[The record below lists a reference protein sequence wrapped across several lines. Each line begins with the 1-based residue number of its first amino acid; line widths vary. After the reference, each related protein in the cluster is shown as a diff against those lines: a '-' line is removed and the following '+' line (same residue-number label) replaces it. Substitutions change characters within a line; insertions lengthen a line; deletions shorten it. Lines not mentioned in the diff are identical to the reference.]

1 MAFTIKNPLQKASPL
16 QQHVEGHPF
25 NLEQQLQKERV
36 EETIKNAKNF
46 KLKTNNFDL
55 SQTPKKSTVLDNFK
69 EFNANLTKKMNQ
81 SSLDRATGTADS
93 RGGEAKEKAF
103 EDYKRR
109 LGNSKQYGTAD
120 QFKTYSDLG
129 PEGSRE
135 AKEGYSYRPISNMFG
150 GEGKGKNR
158 KYPVLSNIY
167 QERNGA
173 KTSRMYVDP
182 NSPEYGNFV
191 RREMALG
198 YRPTNQT
205 GDNAFD
211 YSYDGAANSYMGGT
225 YNTRSGVD
233 YPQEFYD
240 ENNFRNPFERTLAS
254 QTRGGGFNFNPKE
267 SIKKDPFGRQE
278 AEALNARE
286 ASNFATEQYAQAMQS
301 GNYEEA
307 QAILSAANSRLQSP
321 SDDGGFGYTSYRD
334 DGMYGVTGGRG
345 AKGGRY
351 YLQSPGVF
359 FGNRTKDNLQYRT
372 DQASN
377 LYNQDYLPTRNEE
390 IDRAA
395 YNEYLM
401 EKMRQTVRDTD
412 YSLNFDTRGGE
423 RF

>member
-109 LGNSKQYGTAD
+109 LGNSKQYGTTD
-120 QFKTYSDLG
+120 QFKTYSYLG

-173 KTSRMYVDP
+173 RSSQMYVDP

-191 RREMALG
+191 RREIALG
-198 YRPTNQT
+198 NPDFFN
-205 GDNAFD
+205 DD
-211 YSYDGAANSYMGGT
+211 AANSYMGGT

-254 QTRGGGFNFNPKE
+254 QARGGGFNFNPKE
-267 SIKKDPFGRQE
+267 SLTDFKRQE

-307 QAILSAANSRLQSP
+307 QAILSAANSRLQSS

-359 FGNRTKDNLQYRT
+359 FGNMTKDNMQYRT

-395 YNEYLM
+395 YNKYLM

>member
-1 MAFTIKNPLQKASPL
+1 MKLIKNHNMAFTIKNPLQKASPL

-55 SQTPKKSTVLDNFK
+55 TQNVKKPSVLDKFEK
-69 EFNANLTKKMNQ
+69 FNTEMRKKINQ
-81 SSLDRATGTADS
+81 YGLDAATGTADS
-93 RGGEAKEKAF
+93 RGGEAKRKAF
-103 EDYKRR
+103 EDYRKR
-109 LGNSKQYGTAD
+109 LGTAKQYGTTD
-120 QFKTYSDLG
+120 QFKTYSYLG

-135 AKEGYSYRPISNMFG
+135 EKEGYSYRPISNMFG

-167 QERNGA
+167 QERDGA
-173 KTSRMYVDP
+173 RSSRMYVDQ

-191 RREMALG
+191 RREIALG
-198 YRPTNQT
+198 NPDFFN
-205 GDNAFD
+205 DE
-211 YSYDGAANSYMGGT
+211 AANSYMGGT
-225 YNTRSGVD
+225 YNTTSGVD

-240 ENNFRNPFERTLAS
+240 INNFRNPFERTLGS
-254 QTRGGGFNFNPKE
+254 QKRGGGFSFNPKE
-267 SIKKDPFGRQE
+267 SLTGFKTQE

-286 ASNFATEQYAQAMQS
+286 ASNFATEQFAQAMQS

-321 SDDGGFGYTSYRD
+321 SDEGGFGYTSYRD
-334 DGMYGVTGGRG
+334 DGMYGVTGGPG
-345 AKGGRY
+345 VAKDNRY
-351 YLQSPGVF
+351 YLNSPGVF
-359 FGNRTKDNLQYRT
+359 FGNRTKDNLQFRT

-395 YNEYLM
+395 YNKYLM

-412 YSLNFDTRGGE
+412 YSFNFDTRSGE

>member
-1 MAFTIKNPLQKASPL
+1 MKLIKNHNMAFTIKNPLQKASPL

-36 EETIKNAKNF
+36 EEAIKNAKNF

-109 LGNSKQYGTAD
+109 LGNSKQYGTTD
-120 QFKTYSDLG
+120 QFKTYSYLG

-173 KTSRMYVDP
+173 RSSQMYVDP

-191 RREMALG
+191 RREIALG
-198 YRPTNQT
+198 NPDFFN
-205 GDNAFD
+205 DD
-211 YSYDGAANSYMGGT
+211 AANSYMGGT

-267 SIKKDPFGRQE
+267 SLTDFKRQE

-359 FGNRTKDNLQYRT
+359 FGNMTKDNMQYRT

-395 YNEYLM
+395 YNKYLM